1 MDLNNVTET
10 LRRHEGI
17 RQYAYRCPAGYWTIG
32 AGRNI
37 DEKGGRGLSD
47 DEIHYLLLNDIRVSI
62 DELTEA
68 FPWFYELTEQVQEVL
83 INMHFNMGMP
93 TLRKFRNMLDAMERQ
108 EYSRAADEML
118 DSNWAD
124 QVGNRALELA
134 DIVRES

>member
-10 LRRHEGI
+10 LKRHEGI

-47 DEIHYLLLNDIRVSI
+47 DEIHYLLLNDIKVSI

-108 EYSRAADEML
+108 E
-118 DSNWAD
+118 
-124 QVGNRALELA
+124 
-134 DIVRES
+134 